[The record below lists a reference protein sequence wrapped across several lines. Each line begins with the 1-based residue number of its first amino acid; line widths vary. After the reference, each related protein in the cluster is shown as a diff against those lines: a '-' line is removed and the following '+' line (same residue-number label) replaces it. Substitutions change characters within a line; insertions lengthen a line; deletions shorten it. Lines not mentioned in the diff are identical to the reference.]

1 MELYSSGFSR
11 GTEPIEYR
19 YTRGDLLGEIGSC
32 DYASLKIL

>member
-11 GTEPIEYR
+11 GTEPIKYR
-19 YTRGDLLGEIGSC
+19 YTRGDLGEIGSC